1 VNTPTHI
8 NTKKAVKH
16 SIVTVV
22 IFLCLCSSA
31 VAQLVV
37 NKGIY
42 KVNFSNTFH
51 MPRYVSYTL
60 HKGGGDCDRK
70 SFSFKNDDD
79 RLQTATD
86 ADYAHHGYD
95 KGHLANAE
103 DFAFDCAKD
112 ELTFRYY
119 NCLPQTANLNR
130 GLWKRNEADVRKW
143 SQREKLYIICGGHF
157 GTKKMGDAIVPNY
170 CWKVVQSVATKE
182 VLFCGWFSNT
192 TQAKLDT
199 LTVAELEMKL
209 KSKIVLL
216 K

>member
-1 VNTPTHI
+1 MRVPPYI
-8 NTKKAVKH
+8 
-16 SIVTVV
+16 SIRKRLKSLLVLALL
-22 IFLCLCSSA
+22 FLCCCISCG
-31 VAQLVV
+31 AQLLV

-42 KVNFSNTFH
+42 KVNFSNEYR
-51 MPRYVSYTL
+51 MPRYVSYML
-60 HKGGGDCDRK
+60 HKGGGACNRK
-70 SFSFKNDDD
+70 KFSFKNDDS
-79 RLQTATD
+79 RLKTATD

-119 NCLPQTANLNR
+119 NCLPQTVNLNR
-130 GLWKRNEADVRKW
+130 GLWKRNEGDVRKW
-143 SQREKLYIICGGHF
+143 SQQQKLYIISGGYF
-157 GTKKMGDAIVPNY
+157 GTKKMGNVSVPDY
-170 CWKVVQSVATKE
+170 CWKVVQSVTTKK

-192 TQAKLDT
+192 NKASLDT
-199 LTVAELEMKL
+199 LTVSELERRL